1 MGGGITL
8 TILEGGSYVLTPA
21 PPVPTALQRTWI
33 GHKMCLVDALL
44 LGGKGNVS
52 IRY

>member
-1 MGGGITL
+1 MGKGDYPYTFGGG
-8 TILEGGSYVLTPA
+8 GGLLTPA
-21 PPVPTALQRTWI
+21 PPVPTALQRTRI